1 MLDKLPEFIE
11 EHLTELQNIESAL
24 VGVYNEHP
32 NLSDTGAM
40 YAVETLIKV
49 YTGESRGREV
59 ALPQFKP
66 EEQEAYNA
74 VKAMCDFHLGRASTE
89 DEEGKKVEA
98 GVEPLTLEEI
108 IACLKRILK
117 SINTW
122 YKRGGRRGY
131 YEYVR
136 QYVR

>member
-1 MLDKLPEFIE
+1 MAEFTE
-11 EHLTELQNIESAL
+11 EYMDVLQNIEFAL
-24 VGVYNEHP
+24 VDAYDRNP
-32 NLSDTGAM
+32 NLTDTGAM

-49 YTGESRGREV
+49 YIGELRGRDV

-66 EEQEAYNA
+66 EERDAYDA
-74 VKAMCDFHLGRASTE
+74 AKAMCDLRLGRTSME
-89 DEEGKKVEA
+89 DEKGKKV
-98 GVEPLTLEEI
+98 GVEGEPLTLEEI

-131 YEYVR
+131 YEFIR
-136 QYVR
+136 QFIK

>member
-1 MLDKLPEFIE
+1 MAESLVE
-11 EHLTELQNIESAL
+11 EYMDVLQNIEFAL
-24 VGVYNEHP
+24 VQAYDNNP
-32 NLSDTGAM
+32 NLTDTGTM

-49 YTGESRGREV
+49 YTGELRGRDV

-66 EEQEAYNA
+66 EEQEAYDTA
-74 VKAMCDFHLGRASTE
+74 KAMCDLRLGRTSME
-89 DEEGKKVEA
+89 DEKGKKV
-98 GVEPLTLEEI
+98 GVEGEPLTLDEI
-108 IACLKRILK
+108 IACLKRVLK

-136 QYVR
+136 QFIR

>member
-1 MLDKLPEFIE
+1 MSELIE
-11 EHLTELQNIESAL
+11 EYLDVLQNMEFAL
-24 VGVYNEHP
+24 VGVYDKNP
-32 NLSDTGAM
+32 TLTDTGTM

-49 YTGESRGREV
+49 YTGELRGREV

-66 EEQEAYNA
+66 EEREAYDA
-74 VKAMCDFHLGRASTE
+74 AKRMCDWRLGRSSVE
-89 DEEGKKVEA
+89 DEKGKKVEA
-98 GVEPLTLEEI
+98 VEPLTLEVI

-131 YEYVR
+131 YEFVR
-136 QYVR
+136 QFIK

>member
-1 MLDKLPEFIE
+1 MSELIE
-11 EHLTELQNIESAL
+11 EYMDVLQNIEFAL
-24 VGVYNEHP
+24 VGVYDKNP
-32 NLSDTGAM
+32 TLTDTGTM

-66 EEQEAYNA
+66 EEREAYDTA
-74 VKAMCDFHLGRASTE
+74 KRMCDWRLGRSSME
-89 DEEGKKVEA
+89 DEKGKKAED
-98 GVEPLTLEEI
+98 VEPLTLEVI
-108 IACLKRILK
+108 IACLKRLLK

-131 YEYVR
+131 YEFVK
-136 QYVR
+136 QFIK

>member
-11 EHLTELQNIESAL
+11 QHLDILQNIEFAL
-24 VGVYNEHP
+24 VEAYNRNP
-32 NLSDTGAM
+32 NLTDTGAM

-49 YTGESRGREV
+49 YTGELRGREI
-59 ALPQFKP
+59 ALPELKP
-66 EEQEAYNA
+66 EERDAYDA
-74 VKAMCDFHLGRASTE
+74 AKAMCDFRLGRTPME
-89 DEEGKKVEA
+89 DESGEKGDA
-98 GVEPLTLEEI
+98 GPDLLTLEEI
-108 IACLKRILK
+108 GACLKRVLK

-136 QYVR
+136 QFIG

>member
-11 EHLTELQNIESAL
+11 EHMGVLQNIESAL

-32 NLSDTGAM
+32 NLTDTGTM

-49 YTGESRGREV
+49 YTGELREREV

-74 VKAMCDFHLGRASTE
+74 VKEMCDFRLGRRSLETDDGE
-89 DEEGKKVEA
+89 KIEA
-98 GVEPLTLEEI
+98 GEKPLTLEEI

-131 YEYVR
+131 YEFVR

>member
-1 MLDKLPEFIE
+1 MTEPLVE
-11 EHLTELQNIESAL
+11 EYMDVLQNIEFAL
-24 VGVYNEHP
+24 VQAYDHNP
-32 NLSDTGAM
+32 NLTDTGTM

-66 EEQEAYNA
+66 EERDAYDA
-74 VKAMCDFHLGRASTE
+74 AKAMCDLRLGRSSME
-89 DEEGKKVEA
+89 DANGKKVEA
-98 GVEPLTLEEI
+98 EGEPLTLEEI
-108 IACLKRILK
+108 DACLKRILK

-131 YEYVR
+131 YEFVR
-136 QYVR
+136 QFIR

>member
-1 MLDKLPEFIE
+1 MAEPLVE
-11 EHLTELQNIESAL
+11 EYIDVLQNIEFAL
-24 VGVYNEHP
+24 NGAYDRNP
-32 NLSDTGAM
+32 NLADTGTM

-49 YTGESRGREV
+49 YSGELRGREV

-66 EEQEAYNA
+66 EERDAYDA
-74 VKAMCDFHLGRASTE
+74 AKAMCDLRLGRTSME
-89 DEEGKKVEA
+89 DNEGKKVEV
-98 GVEPLTLEEI
+98 GGEPLTLEEI

-131 YEYVR
+131 YEFTR
-136 QYVR
+136 QFIR

>member
-1 MLDKLPEFIE
+1 MAEFTEEYLDV
-11 EHLTELQNIESAL
+11 LQNIEFAL
-24 VGVYNEHP
+24 IGVYDNNP
-32 NLSDTGAM
+32 TMTDTGAM

-66 EEQEAYNA
+66 EEREAYDA
-74 VKAMCDFHLGRASTE
+74 VKRMCDWRLGRSSIE
-89 DEEGKKVEA
+89 DEKGKKVE
-98 GVEPLTLEEI
+98 GVEPLTVEEI
-108 IACLKRILK
+108 NACLKRILK

-136 QYVR
+136 QFIK

>member
-1 MLDKLPEFIE
+1 MAESLVE
-11 EHLTELQNIESAL
+11 EYEDVLQNIEFGL
-24 VGVYNEHP
+24 VGAYDRNP
-32 NLSDTGAM
+32 NLTDTGAT

-49 YTGESRGREV
+49 YTGELRGREV
-59 ALPQFKP
+59 TAPQFKP
-66 EEQEAYNA
+66 EELDAYDA
-74 VKAMCDFHLGRASTE
+74 AKAMCDFRLGRTSME
-89 DEEGKKVEA
+89 DEKGKKVEA
-98 GVEPLTLEEI
+98 GGEPLTLEEI

-136 QYVR
+136 QFIR